1 MNKAF
6 EGVRPASE
14 SSIEIGFVY
23 EGRHYLER
31 IRVKPNGANLN
42 RAKLQLTE
50 ILAAIERGT
59 FNYETA
65 FTPRKTK

>member
-1 MNKAF
+1 MSQAF

-42 RAKLQLTE
+42 RAKVKLTE
-50 ILAAIERGT
+50 ILDAIERGT
-59 FNYETA
+59 FKYEDA
-65 FTPRKTK
+65 FTQRKIK